1 MSNYV
6 CIGKQLLTVKNNKT
20 MELVC
25 LQKEEDFGKM
35 ASKMPVIAINNSN
48 KDLEFGKPYGCKVY
62 FNKNG
67 KFNNLYKVGDPEV
80 DKPEQKAKA

>member
-25 LQKEEDFGKM
+25 LQKQEDFGKM
-35 ASKMPVIAINNSN
+35 ASKMPVIAINNS
-48 KDLEFGKPYGCKVY
+48 KQDLEFGKPYECKVY
-62 FNKNG
+62 FNKDG
-67 KFNNLYKVGDPEV
+67 KFNNLYKVAP
-80 DKPEQKAKA
+80 PEQTKKE